1 MVKALVEFLKT
12 TLIGGLLIVVPVY
25 LTVLLLGKALKGMIA
40 LLGPIV
46 ALFPESLHHFAQII
60 AIALVVVVCF
70 MLGLM
75 ARTGLGRRA
84 IAAFEQRVLERMPG
98 FAMVR
103 SVVRRVSGSSD
114 DAQFQPVLVETDEE
128 TLTPGFIVEELD
140 DDRLVVLVPSVPTPA
155 AGSLY
160 ILPRKR
166 VHWVDVP
173 VIEAIGV
180 ITRWGSGTSKLL
192 KAMR

>member
-25 LTVLLLGKALKGMIA
+25 LTVLLLGKVLKGMIA

-70 MLGLM
+70 MLGLI

-128 TLTPGFIVEELD
+128 TLTPGSSSRSSTMTASSCWYRRCLHPPQ
-140 DDRLVVLVPSVPTPA
+140 VPSTSCRA
-155 AGSLY
+155 SACTGSTY
-160 ILPRKR
+160 QSPRR
-166 VHWVDVP
+166 S
-173 VIEAIGV
+173 A
-180 ITRWGSGTSKLL
+180 
-192 KAMR
+192 